1 MQANINLINR
11 QERNSVAC
19 IDLASKSDE
28 NSAMI
33 SGESNKMV
41 VREVRLLLDVNLG
54 RGVKAKLLIYE
65 GDDYH
70 AVVDRFSEEHSLTEK
85 KKTKLLMVIEAQL

>member
-1 MQANINLINR
+1 
-11 QERNSVAC
+11 
-19 IDLASKSDE
+19 
-28 NSAMI
+28 
-33 SGESNKMV
+33 MV

-54 RGVKAKLLIYE
+54 CGVKAKLLIYE

-70 AVVDRFSEEHSLTEK
+70 AVVDRFSEEHSLTDK